1 MGLETLGGRNR
12 KKGNR
17 KGISMTS
24 SPDQWFPG
32 ALGEFVKRQIP
43 GPPSQEFSDSTN
55 LGVSGEFSFLTSSPS
70 VSNLGPVTT
79 GYRSGDLHMT
89 PPWTPPNFLS
99 LCGFP
104 LAGTA
109 FRTASPTTT
118 PSLALNARLVTG
130 TSAAGSWR

>member
-1 MGLETLGGRNR
+1 
-12 KKGNR
+12 
-17 KGISMTS
+17 MTS

-89 PPWTPPNFLS
+89 PPWTPPQLPLPVWVSSCRDGVPYCESDYHSQFGIKCETCDRYISGRVLEVS
-99 LCGFP
+99 GFK
-104 LAGTA
+104 
-109 FRTASPTTT
+109 
-118 PSLALNARLVTG
+118 
-130 TSAAGSWR
+130 